1 MLGPGRGSCSPAIP
15 DTVVRFKVPVTGA
28 DITPMGKGGGKKVKY
43 LGPATVVK
51 PCLMGA
57 AILFAIQTAMAVF
70 LKA

>member
-1 MLGPGRGSCSPAIP
+1 M
-15 DTVVRFKVPVTGA
+15 GA
-28 DITPMGKGGGKKVKY
+28 DITPMGKGATKVKY

-57 AILFAIQTAMAVF
+57 AVLFAIQTAMAVF

>member
-1 MLGPGRGSCSPAIP
+1 M
-15 DTVVRFKVPVTGA
+15 PVTGA
-28 DITPMGKGGGKKVKY
+28 DITPMGKGGKKVKY

-57 AILFAIQTAMAVF
+57 AILFGIQTAMAVF

>member
-1 MLGPGRGSCSPAIP
+1 MLGPGRGSCSTAIP
-15 DTVVRFKVPVTGA
+15 DTVVRFKVPVMGA
-28 DITPMGKGGGKKVKY
+28 DITPMGKGATKVKY

-57 AILFAIQTAMAVF
+57 AVLLAIQTAMAVF

>member
-1 MLGPGRGSCSPAIP
+1 
-15 DTVVRFKVPVTGA
+15 
-28 DITPMGKGGGKKVKY
+28 MGKGKQPKY

-57 AILFAIQTAMAVF
+57 AVLFVIQTAMAFF

>member
-1 MLGPGRGSCSPAIP
+1 
-15 DTVVRFKVPVTGA
+15 
-28 DITPMGKGGGKKVKY
+28 MGKGGKKIKY

-57 AILFAIQTAMAVF
+57 AILFVIQTAMAVF